1 MVNICKDLL
10 LHQLAIA
17 DAFGFFEPQA
27 LSLIR
32 LVLRVV
38 ALEIEDTPLAFE
50 GQDVGADTVEEPTVV
65 ADDDGTAGKGLKTFL
80 KSPEGVDVDIVRGL
94 VEQQHIAF
102 LLQGDGQMQAVTL
115 TAREHATLLLL
126 VGSAEVEAR
135 EVG

>member
-38 ALEIEDTPLAFE
+38 ALEIEDTPFAFE
-50 GQDVGADTVEEPTVV
+50 GQDMSADTVEEPTVV

-80 KSPEGVDVDIVRGL
+80 KSTEGVDVDIVRGL
-94 VEQQHIAF
+94 VEQQHVA
-102 LLQGDGQMQAVTL
+102 LLFQGDGQMETVAL
-115 TAREHATLLLL
+115 TTGEDATLLLL
-126 VGSAEVEAR
+126 VGTAEVEP
-135 EVG
+135 